1 MNVPLS
7 EAADAA
13 TSVDAA
19 TVAAYL
25 RAHPDFLADTPELA
39 AHLTLPRAQGGVASF
54 GSYRV
59 QQLRERNAE
68 LERRLAELVA
78 IAADNEKLME
88 RVHTLTV
95 ALLRANTLEVVTR
108 TVMAR
113 LSADFHSERVRLLLF
128 GHNPELPRS
137 DWLCQVGG
145 GASELPELA
154 DLLRRAEPT
163 SGRLGADKLACL
175 FGAEAAD
182 IHSAA
187 VLPLGDSGV
196 LAIGSH
202 DEHRFQPGMGTLF
215 LKMIAATVTA
225 ALARARDLA

>member
-7 EAADAA
+7 DDASAATPADAA
-13 TSVDAA
+13 TVGAW
-19 TVAAYL
+19 L
-25 RAHPDFLADTPELA
+25 RAHPDFLADNPELA
-39 AHLTLPRAQGGVASF
+39 THLTLPRAQAGVASF

-59 QQLRERNAE
+59 QQLREKNTE

-88 RVHTLTV
+88 RVHALTV

-137 DWLCQVGG
+137 DWLRQVGG
-145 GASELPELA
+145 GASEVPELA
-154 DLLRRAEPT
+154 DLLRRHEPA
-163 SGRLGADKLACL
+163 SGRLAPEKLASL
-175 FGAEAAD
+175 FGTDAASV
-182 IHSAA
+182 HSAA
-187 VLPLGDSGV
+187 VLPLGELGL
-196 LAIGSH
+196 LAIGSA
-202 DEHRFQPGMGTLF
+202 DEHRFRPGMGTLF